1 MQLKTITYKHSG
13 VHIDLAQKLI
23 DSLKPEIQ
31 KTNRPGVLS
40 SIGGFGALF
49 ELNLKKY
56 KNPILVSSTD
66 GVGTKLKLSI
76 QFQNYK
82 TIGQDLVAMN
92 VNDILTL
99 GAEPL
104 FFLDYFA
111 TSKLHLKRDRDILL
125 GIAKGCKIAG
135 SALIGG
141 ETAEM
146 PGLYRNQDYDLAG
159 FTVGVVEKNKI
170 IDGKKIRSGH
180 QLIGLASSGLHS
192 NGFSLVRKVLSQKD
206 LSKWKTQLLTPTKI
220 YVPVVLPLL
229 KKFPIHGMAHITG
242 GGLTDNIPR
251 VLPKGLHLHIDDTA
265 WPMPAIFKMLQ
276 HKAHL
281 SQKEMFR
288 TFNCGIGYVLIVP
301 KHAVNA
307 ILKALQSK
315 KQKAWVIGEVQ
326 HA

>member
-1 MQLKTITYKHSG
+1 MAKMQLKTITYKHSG

-141 ETAEM
+141 ETA
-146 PGLYRNQDYDLAG
+146 
-159 FTVGVVEKNKI
+159 
-170 IDGKKIRSGH
+170 
-180 QLIGLASSGLHS
+180 
-192 NGFSLVRKVLSQKD
+192 
-206 LSKWKTQLLTPTKI
+206 
-220 YVPVVLPLL
+220 
-229 KKFPIHGMAHITG
+229 
-242 GGLTDNIPR
+242 
-251 VLPKGLHLHIDDTA
+251 
-265 WPMPAIFKMLQ
+265 
-276 HKAHL
+276 
-281 SQKEMFR
+281 
-288 TFNCGIGYVLIVP
+288 
-301 KHAVNA
+301 
-307 ILKALQSK
+307 
-315 KQKAWVIGEVQ
+315 
-326 HA
+326 